1 MWTIKCVVGQYCVAM
16 GAAQML
22 SLVAVK
28 KRFIGHPL
36 TANGTTVCSRPHHL
50 PATGT
55 HSELFHYVWPKAE
68 PFQILKAN
76 LLCHYAHT
84 PS

>member
-1 MWTIKCVVGQYCVAM
+1 M

-28 KRFIGHPL
+28 KRFIGHL
-36 TANGTTVCSRPHHL
+36 IAAIGTSVRSRPYHL
-50 PATGT
+50 PASGT
-55 HSELFHYVWPKAE
+55 HPELFHYVWPKAE
-68 PFQILKAN
+68 PLQILKAN